1 MRERKFAV
9 IVGSGFS
16 GSLLAW
22 ILQRQGKDVV
32 LIDRGT
38 HPRFA
43 IGESST
49 PTADFLLAHL
59 SDRWNLP
66 SLAPFACWGTWKEKV
81 PQVRCGKKRGF
92 SYYAHRAGQDY
103 TDDAIHS
110 RSLLVAASCEDRWS
124 DTQWY
129 RRDVDQHWFQC
140 AIEAGVQAFERT
152 AIQTAEW
159 DASTQLW
166 HVQAQGEREA
176 WRGSCDWLI
185 DASGGGAALAAW
197 TGQKQDD
204 AWMRTRTG
212 AVFAHFNNLPS
223 FVEDYYDKGL
233 RTQDPFHGDDAAQH
247 HVVED
252 GWQWQ
257 IRFDHGVTSCGWVL
271 PEQRLAKVCKEQDL
285 HSWWVD
291 QNARYPT
298 LHKMLQQAKID
309 PEAGSIRI
317 QHRMSRCLDRAAG
330 KRWIA
335 VPTAYGFVDP
345 LHSSG
350 IAHAL
355 SGVAR
360 IAELLLCSEHRW
372 DESCLNYDRQLR
384 SELAWIDTLVSGC
397 YACLPSF
404 DRFVG
409 FSAFYFVAA
418 IGFEK
423 QLAADPI
430 VWPLGF
436 MQADDDQLRSVA
448 EDFWHRA
455 SLERAESERDD
466 PWMRSLRERLQPWNQ
481 VGLLEA
487 ERGNRLA
494 HTVAPK
500 YAMIAVGSRPPV
512 AG

>member
-1 MRERKFAV
+1 MRDRKFAV

-22 ILQRQGKDVV
+22 ILQRQGKEVV

-59 SDRWNLP
+59 SERWNLP

-92 SYYAHRAGQDY
+92 SYYAHQAGHDY
-103 TDDAIHS
+103 TDDASHS

-140 AIEAGVQAFERT
+140 AIDSGVQALERT
-152 AIQTAEW
+152 SFQAAEW
-159 DASTQLW
+159 DVSTQCWQVKTL
-166 HVQAQGEREA
+166 GEHGA
-176 WRGSCDWLI
+176 WSGICDWLI
-185 DASGGGAALAAW
+185 DASGGGAALAPW

-212 AVFAHFNNLPS
+212 AVFAHFANVPS
-223 FVEDYYDKGL
+223 FVEEFYDKGL
-233 RTQDPFHGDDAAQH
+233 CSQDPFHGDDAAQH

-257 IRFDHGVTSCGWVL
+257 IRFDHGVMSCGWVV
-271 PEQRLAKVCKEQDL
+271 PEQRLANARIKEDL
-285 HSWWVD
+285 RSWWNE

-298 LHKMLQQAKID
+298 LHKMFRCAEID
-309 PEAGSIRI
+309 PEAGTIRM
-317 QHRMSRCLDRAAG
+317 QKRMSRCLDRAAG

-360 IAELLLCSEHRW
+360 IAELLLASEYRW
-372 DESCLNYDRQLR
+372 DEGCGDYDRQLR
-384 SELAWIDTLVSGC
+384 SELTWIDTLVSGC
-397 YACLPSF
+397 YACLPAF

-423 QLAADPI
+423 QLAADPT

-436 MQADDDQLRSVA
+436 MQARDVELRRVA
-448 EDFWHRA
+448 EEFWQRA
-455 SLERAESERDD
+455 SLERMECERGS
-466 PWMRSLRERLQPWNQ
+466 WLRSLRERLKPWNH
-481 VGLLEA
+481 VGLLDV
-487 ERGNRLA
+487 ERCNRLA

-500 YAMIAVGSRPPV
+500 YARIADGIGPPATV
-512 AG
+512 